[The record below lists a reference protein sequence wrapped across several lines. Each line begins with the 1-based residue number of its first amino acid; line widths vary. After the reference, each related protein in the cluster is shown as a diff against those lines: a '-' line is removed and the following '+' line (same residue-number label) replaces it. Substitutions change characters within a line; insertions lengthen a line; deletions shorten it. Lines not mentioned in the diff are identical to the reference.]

1 MKTQLL
7 FIIKY
12 SNENLLIKHA
22 VVGPIL
28 TSAKAEVMVSL
39 ALFVSIDS
47 IALFLA
53 LVFVYKQ
60 DYAKSNECIC
70 VTILSKGRLTLI

>member
-1 MKTQLL
+1 MKSQLL

-12 SNENLLIKHA
+12 SKENLLIKHA
-22 VVGPIL
+22 VVGIIL
-28 TSAKAEVMVSL
+28 SSTKAEVMVSL

-60 DYAKSNECIC
+60 DYATSNE
-70 VTILSKGRLTLI
+70 